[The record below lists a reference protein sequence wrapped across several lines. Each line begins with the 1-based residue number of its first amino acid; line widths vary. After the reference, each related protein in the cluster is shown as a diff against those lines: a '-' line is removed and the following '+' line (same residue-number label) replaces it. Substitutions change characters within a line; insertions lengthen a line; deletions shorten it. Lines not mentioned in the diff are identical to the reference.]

1 MFLERDTCTVHRKNE
16 LPLTCSTNALQFPR
30 NSTDTQP
37 PPATALRDKTLCEDA
52 MGTSA
57 TAVLSVM
64 EQPVTLTFNISK
76 AAMAPPHVEHGSLD
90 WLPEGHPMSPPT
102 AAFPLK
108 LLF

>member
-1 MFLERDTCTVHRKNE
+1 M
-16 LPLTCSTNALQFPR
+16 CSTNALQFPR

-37 PPATALRDKTLCEDA
+37 PPATALRTNLCGIV

-57 TAVLSVM
+57 CAALSVM

-76 AAMAPPHVEHGSLD
+76 AAMAPPHVEQGSMD
-90 WLPEGHPMSPPT
+90 WLPVGHPMSPPT
-102 AAFPLK
+102 AALPLK